1 MNLNKLKQFFL
12 KNKKEILFFSSFM
25 IIIFSTID
33 NTFANAPKED
43 TFIAALNWIL
53 TIASSFIAMLTAL
66 VSLLL
71 NPGWINGTIF
81 GFDIYLKEIWVLIS
95 NIVYFIFAF
104 ILITISFMNIV
115 GNWAGTW
122 ELKTALPKF
131 VVWVVMVPF
140 TWFFVQFVL
149 SISAFLTVAVLSL
162 PHDVMTW
169 NKNFDEYKK
178 IKMCNTFVIDTV
190 TKDKEEI
197 EAGGKIQDSWCTKN
211 AVDFW
216 GTSVS
221 LDSILS
227 WDNSKWTSESVF
239 WIINLYSY
247 WIMKVDTI
255 KELDSKIVKTVKDL
269 SNLSIK
275 VVIDVLFL
283 IVYLILII
291 ALFMALFARWVWL
304 WIYAMFSPIFGLLF
318 FFWKAKE
325 WVWDKKFWV
334 WEFIKLALV
343 PVYVSAAL
351 AFGLLFM
358 FVASQW
364 LSKNNSDWGSK
375 IFTEVVEKDVEKK
388 SSAIDIWWFKLVMK
402 WVVWWTWEGIMS
414 SMGNWLWQMIIQLFW
429 LAILWIAIMAALKS
443 SDITGNIIKPIEEF
457 WTSVGKLIQN
467 SPQYAPI
474 IPTPGGMM
482 SSNSLWTFGRDVQS
496 KIHSKSTEKGSALS
510 KSMFWTDR
518 IVDAIND
525 SRNAQIN
532 QDNGSDEIKRSSAAA
547 FKLLN
552 SADIT
557 QAQFESIKKDF
568 VSKWFMSDDFSKT
581 YLYNERNEDSKIK
594 LLLTELGKKANVKT
608 AFGID
613 SNYSNV
619 DIIRTDDH
627 EDKKSNTTA
636 SGSVTES
643 TKAEKRLKL
652 SNLWN
657 GVDSVNWVITQIWT
671 VNIAQW
677 EIPAGKYKEV
687 ATELWKNT
695 DVKKLNKADFETEFK
710 WFWLKDVEKI
720 WTEIEKL
727 RTPTP

>member
-25 IIIFSTID
+25 IIIFSTLD
-33 NTFANAPKED
+33 TTFANEPKED

-247 WIMKVDTI
+247 WIMKVNTI
-255 KELDSKIVKTVKDL
+255 TELDWKIVKTVKDL

-283 IVYLILII
+283 IIYLILII

-402 WVVWWTWEGIMS
+402 WVVWWTWWSIMS

-443 SDITGNIIKPIEEF
+443 SDITGKIIEPIEQF
-457 WTSVGKLIQN
+457 WKSVGSLIEKA
-467 SPQYAPI
+467 PQYAPI
-474 IPTPGGMM
+474 IPTPGGAVSAQNM
-482 SSNSLWTFGRDVQS
+482 SRIWQRATSFMQEKDNTRAQDFMGRNGMFWAQPEQLSTMNLANKIEIEGIKWHTDTQKELLKSLQTKTSRDIEWNKENRNLLLQTLNKMGLKNSDGKEYTIKDIDSVNEIKEARF
-496 KIHSKSTEKGSALS
+496 KIHIEFKWDSWYGSTNWIFKNTGNKDELENK
-510 KSMFWTDR
+510 
-518 IVDAIND
+518 IIN
-525 SRNAQIN
+525 NKN
-532 QDNGSDEIKRSSAAA
+532 EISSP
-547 FKLLN
+547 
-552 SADIT
+552 
-557 QAQFESIKKDF
+557 
-568 VSKWFMSDDFSKT
+568 
-581 YLYNERNEDSKIK
+581 
-594 LLLTELGKKANVKT
+594 
-608 AFGID
+608 
-613 SNYSNV
+613 
-619 DIIRTDDH
+619 
-627 EDKKSNTTA
+627 TA
-636 SGSVTES
+636 SASVTES
-643 TKAEKRLKL
+643 TNAENNTSPWKQNDTSEQSR
-652 SNLWN
+652 
-657 GVDSVNWVITQIWT
+657 SVSSQTATKNVS
-671 VNIAQW
+671 
-677 EIPAGKYKEV
+677 KEG
-687 ATELWKNT
+687 KNT
-695 DVKKLNKADFETEFK
+695 EKWDSTTESNN
-710 WFWLKDVEKI
+710 DSEK
-720 WTEIEKL
+720 
-727 RTPTP
+727 